1 MKPEA
6 TRTGPPGSSGHLDA
20 KQNTARKLYF
30 QTLSLNLGILFDN
43 NTVTT
48 YILPI
53 VLQLPVI
60 YILLLRCQI
69 FYKRKSYIKE
79 GEAKASKGKLNE
91 VKEIRCKRVAKK

>member
-20 KQNTARKLYF
+20 KQNISRKLYF
-30 QTLSLNLGILFDN
+30 QTLSLNLGISFDK

-48 YILPI
+48 YILLI

-60 YILLLRCQI
+60 II
-69 FYKRKSYIKE
+69 FIFFF
-79 GEAKASKGKLNE
+79 
-91 VKEIRCKRVAKK
+91 